1 MQPVLIPR
9 AWALDMLAEG
19 ILDIEKEWSTCLV
32 QQNMLVF
39 VKTHINNINI

>member
-9 AWALDMLAEG
+9 AWELDMLAEG
-19 ILDIEKEWSTCLV
+19 ILEKEWSTCLV